1 MNRQPY
7 CSSTSWSFIL
17 SPFLLVPSRDFM
29 CCNILRVTAASPG
42 GRTGNEL
49 LTRQG
54 AFLVPAPC
62 CKHSVASLLV
72 HHLHLTSSHTPI
84 DAPSAPLWWGQ
95 LTLDPAIGGKDHA
108 TLSGWSAKTHF
119 PPQWHQLC
127 RPQAPV
133 LPTRLCFSLP
143 AVPSW
148 CKYDKCQN
156 SSAIF
161 L

>member
-108 TLSGWSAKTHF
+108 TLLGWSAKTHF
-119 PPQWHQLC
+119 SPQWHQLC